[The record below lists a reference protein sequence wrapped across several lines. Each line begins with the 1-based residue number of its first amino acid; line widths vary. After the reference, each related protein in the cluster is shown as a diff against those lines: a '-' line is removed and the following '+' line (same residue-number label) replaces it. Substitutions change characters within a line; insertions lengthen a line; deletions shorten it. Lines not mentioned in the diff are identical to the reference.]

1 MVVAE
6 KGSVLSYPLKVK
18 NKWIKSRQN
27 MNLWIVLQN
36 SSNSETFIRVCT
48 WIKSVE
54 LDDIHT
60 QWVCC
65 LSLTPPSSRPLAAE
79 VLIHIEL
86 IYCHFV
92 HLESYLG
99 STRRIWRIYSHG
111 RVLLY
116 IYLGHLL
123 FIRGSLKRY
132 QRCCWCWCL
141 HKTGKMWSP
150 WALGHLSIFGNI
162 EGKEGQWNKS
172 DFCETQ

>member
-1 MVVAE
+1 MNKISTKYEFMNCVTKFIQQWDVHPCLYLNKISRARWHP
-6 KGSVLSYPLKVK
+6 YPMGLLPF
-18 NKWIKSRQN
+18 S
-27 MNLWIVLQN
+27 
-36 SSNSETFIRVCT
+36 
-48 WIKSVE
+48 
-54 LDDIHT
+54 HHPP
-60 QWVCC
+60 
-65 LSLTPPSSRPLAAE
+65 PPSSRPLAAE

-99 STRRIWRIYSHG
+99 STRWICRIYSHG